1 MKNLILF
8 SVLILC
14 GMILNAQEI
23 FFPTKEGTV
32 LVYKSF
38 DKKDKETST
47 ARYTITKINVNGSD
61 MEITYLIESLDS
73 KEKLVFKDEITVHQK
88 GDILYVDMSNF
99 INKAA
104 FQQEGEIPAEIQIT
118 GNNMEIPSNPEP
130 GEMLPDA
137 NVVMAMKVGF
147 VNMKMSADVTNR
159 KVEAIED
166 ITVKAGS
173 FKTYKFSS
181 EVNSS
186 VMGIKVNSKGV
197 EWYAKGIGIVKSE
210 SYDKKGNLTGRTEL
224 IELK

>member
-1 MKNLILF
+1 MKKLIFF
-8 SVLILC
+8 SVLILL
-14 GMILNAQEI
+14 GIVLNAQEI

-47 ARYTITKINVNGSD
+47 ARYTITKITVNGSD
-61 MEITYLIESLDS
+61 TDITYLIESLDT
-73 KEKLVFKDEITVHQK
+73 KGKLVFKDEITIQQK
-88 GDILYVDMSNF
+88 GDKLYVDMSNF

-118 GNNMEIPSNPEP
+118 GNNMEIPSNPSP
-130 GEMLPDA
+130 GDALPDA

-147 VNMKMSADVTNR
+147 INMKMSADVTNR

-166 ITVKAGS
+166 ITVKAGT
-173 FKTYKFSS
+173 FKAYKLSC

-186 VMGIKVNSKGV
+186 ILGIKANSKGID
-197 EWYAKGIGIVKSE
+197 WYAKGVGIVKTE
-210 SYDKKGNLTGRTEL
+210 SYDKNGKLQSHTEL
-224 IELK
+224 VELK